1 MPARLNRAITKAQEN
16 LVSLS
21 APTLKR
27 TPLRPPLGRRSDAT
41 EKFAL
46 VISEEERLLLRN
58 FVKVLT
64 GTK

>member
-27 TPLRPPLGRRSDAT
+27 TPLRPPLAPSKPAT

-46 VISEEERLLLRN
+46 VISEEERKMLRN
-58 FVKVLT
+58 VVRVLT